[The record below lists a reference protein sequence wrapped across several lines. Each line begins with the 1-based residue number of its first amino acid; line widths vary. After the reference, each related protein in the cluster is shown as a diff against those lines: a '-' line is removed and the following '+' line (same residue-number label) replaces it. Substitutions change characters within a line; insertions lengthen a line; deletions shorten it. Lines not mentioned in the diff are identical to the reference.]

1 MGSFDIRSASY
12 DEISQFMK
20 DIGEKSFRSQQ
31 IFSWINTKWV
41 NSYDEMTNLPTDLR
55 QKLSE
60 IAEIS
65 GVECVQIQKSSDGT
79 RKYLLQMHKNGIMDG
94 DGVFVETVLMSYRH
108 GYSVCLSTQ
117 AGCRMGCGFCASG
130 THGLARN
137 LTAGEILAQVIWAGK
152 DQNKAV
158 SNIVLMGMGEPLDNL
173 EAVLRF
179 LKLVNHPKGKNIGMR
194 HITLSTAGLLEN
206 IDKLGTYQLQLS
218 LAISLHALDD
228 ETRDKL
234 MPINRKNGVRA
245 LLETCKRYQEKTGR
259 RVSYE
264 YALIAGVNDSRHH
277 ARHLVKVMHD
287 VGGHVNLIP
296 LNPVSSKE
304 FRGSDPETVQ
314 KFANVLKSQGV
325 NVTLRQKKGDDIDA
339 ACGQLRQKH
348 R

>member
-1 MGSFDIRSASY
+1 MNKKDICSMLPEEIERHLLEMGQQKFRAGQIFAWLSEGIGSFDA
-12 DEISQFMK
+12 
-20 DIGEKSFRSQQ
+20 
-31 IFSWINTKWV
+31 
-41 NSYDEMTNLPTDLR
+41 MTNLSKDLR
-55 QKLSE
+55 TKLDEQFSLTVPTLLDKQTSQLDGTVKYLWE
-60 IAEIS
+60 F
-65 GVECVQIQKSSDGT
+65 SDGNT
-79 RKYLLQMHKNGIMDG
+79 VESVWMEHK
-94 DGVFVETVLMSYRH
+94 H
-108 GYSVCLSTQ
+108 GATICVSTQ
-117 AGCRMGCGFCASG
+117 VGCRMACAFCASAIG
-130 THGLARN
+130 GFVRN
-137 LTAGEILAQVIWAGK
+137 VTAGEILAQVIWAGK

-173 EAVLRF
+173 EAVLGF
-179 LKLVNHPKGKNIGMR
+179 LKLVNHPKGQNIGMR

-218 LAISLHALDD
+218 LAVSLHAVDD

-234 MPINRKNGVRA
+234 MPINRKTGVRA

-264 YALIAGVNDSRHH
+264 YALIAGVNDTQRH
-277 ARHLVKVMHD
+277 ARQLAKMMHE

-296 LNPVSSKE
+296 LNHVSQRA
-304 FRGSDPETVQ
+304 FRGSDPETVL
-314 KFANVLKSQGV
+314 KFANVLKTHGV